1 MASLVAA
8 AGCGIVFGFGLI
20 VSDMVQPL
28 KVLNFLDL
36 FGRFDPSLLVVM
48 AAALAVTGLGYALAR
63 SRGHPYLAPEGYWPK
78 AGGIDAQLIAGAA
91 LFGLGWGLVGLCPGP
106 ALADLATLDP
116 QVIAFVI
123 AMVAGMVAHD
133 VWRSL
138 PRAAATADG

>member
-1 MASLVAA
+1 MVGLLAA
-8 AGCGIVFGFGLI
+8 ACCGIIFGFGLI

-36 FGRFDPSLLVVM
+36 FGRWDPSLLVVM
-48 AAALAVTGLGYALAR
+48 AAALAVTGLGYSLAR
-63 SRGHPYLAPEGYWPK
+63 SRGYPYLATQSYWPN
-78 AGGIDAQLIAGAA
+78 AGGIDTQLISGAA

-116 QVIAFVI
+116 QVIGFVV
-123 AMVAGMVAHD
+123 AMVAGMIAHD

-138 PRAAATADG
+138 PRPVAAADG